1 MQKTPTISEKSC
13 QKHSELFRAIPGYF
27 DPSPGYSEPFQA
39 IAPILPKN
47 ACFSSGMQK
56 QLTIGEEPNIMT
68 GQPARL
74 SYSIKEVSELL
85 GCHVAT
91 TYRLIYSG
99 ALTPIKGFGR
109 ARIATHELM
118 RFVNGG
124 AK

>member
-1 MQKTPTISEKSC
+1 LSNAT
-13 QKHSELFRAIPGYF
+13 G
-27 DPSPGYSEPFQA
+27 SPEPFQA
-39 IAPILPKN
+39 ILSNSPISPKN
-47 ACFSSGMQK
+47 ACLSTGMQK

-109 ARIATHELM
+109 ARIATHELL